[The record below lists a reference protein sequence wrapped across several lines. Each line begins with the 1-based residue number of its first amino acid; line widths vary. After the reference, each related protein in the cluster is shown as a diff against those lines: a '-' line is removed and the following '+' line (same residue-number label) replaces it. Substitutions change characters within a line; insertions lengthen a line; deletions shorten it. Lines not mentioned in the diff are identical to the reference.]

1 MQGVIKLGLNYPG
14 PHELYQNNL
23 YIGMSI
29 FAHAHLPGFYSQVS
43 LVDGLP
49 MFLYTWL

>member
-1 MQGVIKLGLNYPG
+1 MQGFIKLGLNYPG

-23 YIGMSI
+23 CIGISI

-43 LVDGLP
+43 LVVGLS
-49 MFLYTWL
+49 MFLYAWL